1 MRYILDTNIISEL
14 VKKKPNRQIAA
25 WIDDLDA
32 DSVYLSAVSI
42 GEVCKGIERMPLSSR
57 KEQLT
62 NWLHDYLLIRFSDNT
77 FSVDTDV
84 MLTWGKMIARMQ
96 ASGVSMSVIDSIIA
110 ATALHYHCTLVTRNV
125 NHFLSAGVAVLNPWD
140 V

>member
-14 VKKKPNRQIAA
+14 VKKKPNRRVAA

-32 DSVYLSAVSI
+32 DSVYLSVLSI
-42 GEVCKGIERMPLSSR
+42 GEVCKGIERLPPSSR

-77 FSVDTDV
+77 FNVDTDV
-84 MLTWGKMIARMQ
+84 MLTWGKLIASMQ
-96 ASGVSMSVIDSIIA
+96 ASGATMSTIDSIIA
-110 ATALHYHCTLVTRNV
+110 ATAIHYHCTLVTRNV
-125 NHFLSAGVAVLNPWD
+125 NHFLSAAVAVLNPWD